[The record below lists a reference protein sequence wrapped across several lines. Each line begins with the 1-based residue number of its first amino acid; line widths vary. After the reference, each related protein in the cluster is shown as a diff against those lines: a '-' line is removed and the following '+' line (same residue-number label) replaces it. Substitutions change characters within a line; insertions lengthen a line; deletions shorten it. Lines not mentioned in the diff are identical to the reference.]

1 MKIKRFSKVRKKN
14 FGFLGKAAGTIGITA
29 SSLLKSPKIAIKPVK
44 GIIQPKV
51 STPIDINKTT
61 SFSIEH
67 WNMTHPKVNPKQ
79 FKKISVPK
87 SEQLLRRKGS
97 NLYKNTHNGFD
108 FKSRLRSGNILSE
121 FNRNYGNPNAAMSE
135 MSKVTDYTSKNAPI
149 TLFQDAEE
157 VARFK
162 TTGNKKRLID
172 YMKFT
177 DRLHNR

>member
-1 MKIKRFSKVRKKN
+1 
-14 FGFLGKAAGTIGITA
+14 
-29 SSLLKSPKIAIKPVK
+29 
-44 GIIQPKV
+44 
-51 STPIDINKTT
+51 
-61 SFSIEH
+61 
-67 WNMTHPKVNPKQ
+67 MTHPKVNPKQ

-108 FKSRLRSGNILSE
+108 FKSRLRLGNILSE

-149 TLFQDAEE
+149 TLFQDAKE

>member
-1 MKIKRFSKVRKKN
+1 MKVKRFSKVRQKN

-67 WNMTHPKVNPKQ
+67 WNMTHPKQ

>member
-1 MKIKRFSKVRKKN
+1 MGKEKYNKEELIRLLIHEGKSYKEVAAMRGDGSTGEAIR
-14 FGFLGKAAGTIGITA
+14 KAAI
-29 SSLLKSPKIAIKPVK
+29 
-44 GIIQPKV
+44 
-51 STPIDINKTT
+51 
-61 SFSIEH
+61 
-67 WNMTHPKVNPKQ
+67 
-79 FKKISVPK
+79 
-87 SEQLLRRKGS
+87 RRKGS

-162 TTGNKKRLID
+162 ITGNKKRLID